1 MNQQQL
7 KISLDKNLIVLVDM
21 FFYRLA
27 NSVVIK
33 RIF

>member
-1 MNQQQL
+1 MNQPRL

-21 FFYRLA
+21 SFYHLA